1 MAQNSRKPGYELVK
15 GFFKENPV
23 LVQLLGI
30 CSVLAVSNTVVNSIS
45 MGVSVL
51 FVLFF
56 SSLVIGLIKDLIPNE
71 VRIPAYI
78 VVIATFVTVADLFLK
93 AKFPDISKALGA
105 YIPLIVVNCII
116 LARQEAF
123 TKKNKLLPS
132 ILDAIGMGTGYIIT
146 ILLMGIIREIL
157 GFGSIFGVKIFGS
170 WFKPILV
177 MILPPGAFLTLA
189 MLIGFMNFI
198 TRKSEEKKL

>member
-1 MAQNSRKPGYELVK
+1 MASNNRNLGFEFFK

-23 LVQLLGI
+23 LVQLLGL

-45 MGVSVL
+45 MGIAVL

-56 SSLVIGLIKDLIPNE
+56 SSFVIGLVKDLIPSE
-71 VRIPAYI
+71 VRIPAFI
-78 VVIATFVTVADLFLK
+78 VVIATFVTIADLFLK
-93 AKFPDISKALGA
+93 AKFPDISKALGP

-116 LARQEAF
+116 LGRQEAF

-132 ILDAIGMGTGYIIT
+132 IMDALGMSAGYLIA

-157 GFGSIFGVKIFGS
+157 GFGSILGFRIFGS
-170 WFKPILV
+170 SFKPILV

-198 TRKSEEKKL
+198 TRKE